1 MFNAKDERGAFFI
14 VTARVGYTNPS
25 RRANDRS
32 WTSPL
37 SSVCTRPILRSMSR
51 SFGSDPSSDSEAAS
65 AARTRAT
72 ARAISIRH
80 FDPSTMKGKR
90 FDPFLRS
97 SSSATIAPGSAD
109 APVSP
114 IQAPGV
120 EPPIELVPPTP
131 LDGSDDEE
139 KKRTAPEP
147 PPSAIGGR
155 SASGG
160 PRGPPSAPNRGKG
173 SGRDRSFSI
182 VSLSQAVGDDE
193 CGICFEQLVIGVED
207 DETAEVRYLTNSS
220 MVRRDY

>member
-1 MFNAKDERGAFFI
+1 MFSAKDGRGAFFI

-37 SSVCTRPILRSMSR
+37 SPVCTRPILCSMSR

-65 AARTRAT
+65 AARTKAG

-109 APVSP
+109 MDPVSP

-139 KKRTAPEP
+139 KKRTVLEP
-147 PPSAIGGR
+147 PPSAVGTR
-155 SASGG
+155 STSS
-160 PRGPPSAPNRGKG
+160 GPPNPPNRGKG
-173 SGRDRSFSI
+173 TGRDRSFSI

-207 DETAEVRYLTNSS
+207 DGTAEVRYLANSL
-220 MVRRDY
+220 MVKRGY

>member
-1 MFNAKDERGAFFI
+1 
-14 VTARVGYTNPS
+14 
-25 RRANDRS
+25 
-32 WTSPL
+32 
-37 SSVCTRPILRSMSR
+37 MSR

-65 AARTRAT
+65 AARTRAS

-80 FDPSTMKGKR
+80 FDPSTVKGKR

-109 APVSP
+109 TVPVSP
-114 IQAPGV
+114 IQAVGV

-139 KKRTAPEP
+139 KKRTALGP
-147 PPSAIGGR
+147 PNVT
-155 SASGG
+155 ASQSTGGG
-160 PRGPPSAPNRGKG
+160 PQSPNRGKG
-173 SGRDRSFSI
+173 AGRDRSFSI

-207 DETAEVRYLTNSS
+207 DETAEVRYLTNSL
-220 MVRRDY
+220 MVNNGY

>member
-1 MFNAKDERGAFFI
+1 
-14 VTARVGYTNPS
+14 
-25 RRANDRS
+25 
-32 WTSPL
+32 
-37 SSVCTRPILRSMSR
+37 MSR
-51 SFGSDPSSDSEAAS
+51 SFGSGPSSDSEASS
-65 AARTRAT
+65 AARARAS

-109 APVSP
+109 TVPVSP

-131 LDGSDDEE
+131 LDESDGEE
-139 KKRTAPEP
+139 KNRMVLEP
-147 PPSAIGGR
+147 PPNTV
-155 SASGG
+155 ASRGTS
-160 PRGPPSAPNRGKG
+160 GPPPSPSNRRKG
-173 SGRDRSFSI
+173 AGRDRSFSI

-207 DETAEVRYLTNSS
+207 AGTGEVRYLTKSLAGKR
-220 MVRRDY
+220 MY